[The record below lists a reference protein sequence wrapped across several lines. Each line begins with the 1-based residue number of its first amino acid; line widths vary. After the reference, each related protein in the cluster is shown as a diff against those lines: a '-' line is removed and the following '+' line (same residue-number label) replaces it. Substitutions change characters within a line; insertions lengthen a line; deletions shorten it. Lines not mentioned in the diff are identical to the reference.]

1 MLSIIVVNNYYYYDC
16 DIIFY
21 NIGANYFFFL
31 LLGGTIASFNN
42 LVSWGAGSFLSE
54 VWFPVTE
61 RATATAIAMAVAPG
75 VSEPIQIALCYVA
88 MRCAS

>member
-1 MLSIIVVNNYYYYDC
+1 MCELWPQSYGKHASLYNSIIILHNNYDM
-16 DIIFY
+16 IFY
-21 NIGANYFFFL
+21 NTGANYFFL
-31 LLGGTIASFNN
+31 LICGTIASFNN

-75 VSEPIQIALCYVA
+75 VGQL
-88 MRCAS
+88 

>member
-1 MLSIIVVNNYYYYDC
+1 MHC
-16 DIIFY
+16 T
-21 NIGANYFFFL
+21 GASYFFFL
-31 LLGGTIASFNN
+31 LLGGIIASFNN

-75 VSEPIQIALCYVA
+75 VGQSKSIIIAVL
-88 MRCAS
+88 